1 MKGLLATLAVSLLIL
16 VAWVTAAS
24 AACDPPTG
32 NRTAPFPGGGNGCFT
47 VPVSPTDS
55 NGDGF
60 GNACDA
66 DYNPVTKCKV
76 NMADFMVFRA
86 AYGSVGGAFPDQDH
100 SEPPDGVVG
109 AFDFNVFS
117 SRFGKPLT
125 GPTE

>member
-1 MKGLLATLAVSLLIL
+1 MKGLLASVAVSLLVL
-16 VAWVTAAS
+16 VAWATAAS
-24 AACDPPTG
+24 AGCDAATG
-32 NRTAPFPGGGNGCFT
+32 NRTAPFPPGGNSCFT

-86 AYGSVGGAFPDQDH
+86 AFGSVGGAFPDQDH
-100 SEPPDGVVG
+100 SEPPDGVVDGSDFG
-109 AFDFNVFS
+109 AFVA
-117 SRFGKPLT
+117 RFGKPLT